1 MWDVTCTPKTRD
13 EAEAWISFFMKLDG
27 VYGTFLLGDNTR
39 KALRGVGGGTPLVKG
54 ANQEGNVLETD
65 GWPHGVTGVV
75 ADGDWIQLPGYRH
88 HRICG
93 AANSD
98 GSGNATLTIY
108 PRLRESPADNAAI
121 TVANT
126 VGLYRMLTNDSNID
140 IGTDTN
146 VSVQFT
152 AVEAL

>member
-1 MWDVTCTPKTRD
+1 MAYTARSCLATTRGKRF
-13 EAEAWISFFMKLDG
+13 EESAAGRHSSRSESK
-27 VYGTFLLGDNTR
+27 
-39 KALRGVGGGTPLVKG
+39 
-54 ANQEGNVLETD
+54 GNVLETD

-140 IGTDTN
+140 AGTDTN